1 LSRIANVAGSPS
13 RSPSR
18 SLAYPLILALSALDA
33 IGYSVIAPTLPAL
46 AATTGAGPAT
56 MGALAATFP
65 LGIVVGFPIAGRWI
79 QRRGTLSLL
88 PLSSLVVAA
97 GAVPFVVADGLGWF
111 FAGRLVMGLGS
122 GGLWMGVTYAT
133 LERWPG
139 QEYRCM
145 SRVFAAYSAGALLGP
160 ALGVLGGIDRPFGAY
175 LVLALLGAA
184 VAPLIGAPVE
194 RRAFHADRS
203 ALRVRGFA
211 LACAGIAFA
220 VLALG
225 VVDGVLPLH
234 LATGLGQ
241 RGIAALFVAVAV
253 IHAGGA
259 TLAGRLEPG
268 LALRI
273 SAVLVVVGVAAAG
286 VVDRPWAWAV
296 TLAVAGIGVGL
307 GETGSIGVLLRAVP
321 AERSVTAMVV
331 WSQIGIVG
339 YLIGPLAGGAVAE
352 VAGFAWVGLV
362 PLAAALLL
370 VALAVRTARVS

>member
-1 LSRIANVAGSPS
+1 MSRVVGAL

-18 SLAYPLILALSALDA
+18 SFAYPLILALSALDA
-33 IGYSVIAPTLPAL
+33 IGYSVIAPTLPGI
-46 AATTGAGPAT
+46 AASTGAGPAT
-56 MGALAATFP
+56 IGALAATFP

-79 QRRGTLSLL
+79 QRRSIESLL
-88 PLSSLVVAA
+88 PISALVVAV
-97 GAVPFVVADGLGWF
+97 GAVPFVVADDLVAF

-145 SRVFAAYSAGALLGP
+145 SRVFAAYSVGALLGP
-160 ALGVLGGIDRPFGAY
+160 ALGVLGGIGRPFAAY
-175 LVLALLGAA
+175 MGLAILAAA
-184 VAPLIGAPVE
+184 VAPLIGSPAV
-194 RRAFHADRS
+194 RRPFRADRA
-203 ALRVRGFA
+203 ALRVRGFG
-211 LACAGIAFA
+211 LASAGIAFA

-234 LATGLGQ
+234 LGAELSQ

-259 TLAGRLEPG
+259 TLAARLNPRVAVR
-268 LALRI
+268 L
-273 SAVLVVVGVAAAG
+273 STVLVVAGIAAAG
-286 VVDRPWAWAV
+286 IVDRPEAWFVA
-296 TLAVAGIGVGL
+296 LAVAGIGVGL
-307 GETGSIGVLLRAVP
+307 GETGSIGILLDAVP

-339 YLIGPLAGGAVAE
+339 YLVGPLAGGAVAE
-352 VAGFAWVGLV
+352 FAGFAWVGVV
-362 PLAAALLL
+362 PLAAAIALLGFL
-370 VALAVRTARVS
+370 VRAGRPE

>member
-1 LSRIANVAGSPS
+1 VSRVADAA

-33 IGYSVIAPTLPAL
+33 IGYSVIAPTVPVI

-56 MGALAATFP
+56 IGALAAAFP

-79 QRRGTLSLL
+79 QRRGTGALLSV
-88 PLSSLVVAA
+88 SSLVVAA
-97 GAVPFVVADGLGWF
+97 GAVPFVLVEDLGWF

-160 ALGVLGGIDRPFGAY
+160 ALGVLGGIARPFGVY
-175 LVLALLGAA
+175 LALALVGAVA
-184 VAPLIGAPVE
+184 APLIGPPAE
-194 RRAFHADRS
+194 RRPFRADRS
-203 ALRVRGFA
+203 ALRVRGFGF
-211 LACAGIAFA
+211 ACAGIAFA

-234 LATGLGQ
+234 LGTGLSQ
-241 RGIAALFVAVAV
+241 RGIATMFVFVAV
-253 IHAGGA
+253 IHAAGA

-268 LALRI
+268 LALRL
-273 SAVLVVVGVAAAG
+273 SAALVVAGVAAAG
-286 VVDRPWAWAV
+286 MVDRPWAWF
-296 TLAVAGIGVGL
+296 LALSVAGVGVGF
-307 GETGSIGVLLRAVP
+307 GETASIGVLLRAVP
-321 AERSVTAMVV
+321 SERSVTAMVV

-339 YLIGPLAGGAVAE
+339 YLVGPLAGGAVAE
-352 VAGFAWVGLV
+352 LTGFAWVGVV
-362 PLAAALLL
+362 PLAAAVVLL
-370 VALAVRTARVS
+370 VFDVRTVRRA